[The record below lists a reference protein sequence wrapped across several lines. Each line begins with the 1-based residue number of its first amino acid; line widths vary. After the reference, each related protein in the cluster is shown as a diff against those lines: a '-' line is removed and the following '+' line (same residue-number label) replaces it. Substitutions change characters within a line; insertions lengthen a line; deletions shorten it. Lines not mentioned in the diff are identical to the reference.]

1 MNTGWR
7 VRKRELSGSGQG
19 QYTAGPWAPERQD
32 DHTDGP
38 SQHPGASTGHAQ
50 EGQGCWGKQA
60 SRQEEGSAGHPPWD
74 GAVQRTRS
82 EGQRGRESRQG
93 HFTGE
98 TNEWVGS
105 SCDPREGGCRTGPRA
120 CCKLL
125 SWRGRRGPSMPTSA
139 PLSCR
144 SQPTHHPARHL
155 PSPGVHYSSPPC
167 PEPGPKSDPKPSL
180 TRLGRQQPSPHLPFQ
195 GPPYW
200 RRLGAALGYL

>member
-1 MNTGWR
+1 MGASLRMPPILSPLLSFWEAQPNSMAEVTWGQRVNAMNTGWG
-7 VRKRELSGSGQG
+7 VMKRELSGSGQG
-19 QYTAGPWAPERQD
+19 QSTPGPRAPDRQD

-50 EGQGCWGKQA
+50 EGQGCWGKQV

-82 EGQRGRESRQG
+82 EGQRGREGRQG

-98 TNEWVGS
+98 TNKWVGS
-105 SCDPREGGCRTGPRA
+105 SCDPREGGCRRGPRA

-144 SQPTHHPARHL
+144 S
-155 PSPGVHYSSPPC
+155 
-167 PEPGPKSDPKPSL
+167 
-180 TRLGRQQPSPHLPFQ
+180 
-195 GPPYW
+195 
-200 RRLGAALGYL
+200 